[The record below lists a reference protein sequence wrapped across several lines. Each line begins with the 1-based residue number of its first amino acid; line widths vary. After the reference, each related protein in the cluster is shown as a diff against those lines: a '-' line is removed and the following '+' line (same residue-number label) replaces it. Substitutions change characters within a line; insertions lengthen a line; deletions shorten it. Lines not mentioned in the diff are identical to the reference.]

1 MEEQDCMTEVA
12 HAVEV
17 NVKYFS
23 DLIEIKC
30 REHCGMRRAWDDG
43 LCHATEQMCCL
54 VPHSPIWAG
63 TGSLARPEE
72 KVAQARTA
80 DWDDL

>member
-63 TGSLARPEE
+63 TGSLARPDA
-72 KVAQARTA
+72 KA
-80 DWDDL
+80 DPQDFGDL